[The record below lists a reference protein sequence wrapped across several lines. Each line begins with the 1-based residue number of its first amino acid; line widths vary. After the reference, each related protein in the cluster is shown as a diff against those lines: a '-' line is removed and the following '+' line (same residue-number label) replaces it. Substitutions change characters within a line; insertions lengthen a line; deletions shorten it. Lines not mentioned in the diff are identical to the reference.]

1 MLWVWTLI
9 AEPATASVTALPLP
23 GAPKCPVFPK
33 NNVWNKRV
41 DKLPKKKNS
50 DAIIE
55 SIGLDEGLH
64 PEVGSGKWNGGPIG
78 IPYTIV
84 KGKQKKSRVKFHYAS
99 ESDKGRTRF
108 RRT

>member
-1 MLWVWTLI
+1 MTGTARARVVLTLWVCTLI
-9 AEPATASVTALPLP
+9 AEPATASVTALPLA

-64 PEVGSGKWNGGPIG
+64 PDFGPESGMEDPLES
-78 IPYTIV
+78 PTRSSEA
-84 KGKQKKSRVKFHYAS
+84 SRRSRA
-99 ESDKGRTRF
+99 
-108 RRT
+108 